1 MAASTSGDTAAIAK
15 EIKVQLKQAR
25 ELINQKDHVGAL
37 KLCEA
42 IIKKD
47 KTCYTGWIMIAACA
61 QELKQFHQ
69 AHSALNKAFELD
81 ENQSVAYQGMIQ
93 LGERA
98 PGFLSEIDITSAYRK
113 LCSLTRASDP
123 TKFFDHAKK
132 YIEYLKKQIE
142 CQSTTTNEQNNP
154 YRIQLAELCKDIVEE
169 KRLQLSQEDEQLYRL
184 LSTDILS
191 PIKTLSTNLNEFL
204 SSNYFW
210 LSQSSSDNIQRL
222 NYYEKYI
229 KSICQMGRS
238 SSDIIDYCNECLT
251 LFPNSTIAQ
260 NTIIIIV
267 LESLLPQ
274 IYDSLAPV
282 AKLTDALN
290 RIRSDENNQI
300 SAPSICGK
308 AYFLIRNG
316 KYSNAL
322 ESLVNL
328 NHEDGDGHHLVL
340 ILKMVCYAHLHIIKE
355 TTDMTSIA
363 RTKLTNFIVKDI
375 LSSVESLIDLC
386 LAMITYDLGQ
396 YEKSIQL
403 FDKIVRNVS
412 NKFHDRAVYG
422 QFNAYIN
429 LNKPTDA
436 RTCYDIIKDHL
447 NPSQELS
454 CRLQLALIEEYPSEL
469 LKIVQSALKEAN
481 ENEELFE
488 LTVQGWLSV
497 GQAYLSIQHS
507 NDMFDKDQCKYAFNK
522 AIELDEYFW
531 ESYACLSRYYN
542 EIEKSLSEALAY
554 SKRAFELN
562 ENIESV
568 QINYVDNLLQAE
580 QIYDALEI
588 LERILVMNNTKTWAH
603 FRYGLVSLRINNV
616 HNAVKALQI
625 ISRRPPVAGAT
636 WSALGDAH
644 LHTNNLKTA
653 LSCYSKAASL
663 ERETLY
669 SLTRQAFTMTLLGRY
684 NEAISLFDKAIDQS
698 PKYIL
703 ARKGKGEAH
712 FYLAI
717 QQTGLYKDELA
728 VFHVQQSLTAFHDAL
743 CLQSNYACLWKKY
756 GDACMLLHPINDDLI
771 HIRLPSLTKKF
782 DENKIK
788 DVDGCIVLK
797 KTDLLQRAQKCF
809 MQAIHLKSRS
819 AVYWSCLAQC
829 VYIQARYNSDD
840 QRLLML
846 ALEYIKVAI
855 SLKPNDHL
863 LWNTLGVVAA
873 HPAFNESG
881 FAQHCFFKSLQLQRT
896 ATVYTNLGFLYYRHD
911 NIQLANNAFS
921 KAQQTDPMYSLAW
934 IGQALIA
941 EKIDYNESIDLYRH
955 CVDLSNHSQGLYGY
969 GKAIAH
975 LLIKPTNK
983 SSDTYR
989 YSINY
994 LNGNQRAADALTKYI
1009 QRNPRDVNALQCLG
1023 IIHEFNQRF
1032 IQAANVYQL

>member
-1 MAASTSGDTAAIAK
+1 MQTVLFISLLVGLTTFVTASDVLVFTDSDFETKIQQHDMMLVEFYAPWCGHCKRLAPEYEKAATLLLKNDPPVSLAKVDCTVETKVCSKYGVSGYPTLKIFKNGEFSEDYNGPREADGIVSTMRSKAGPSFRVLETLADYEKFLDHFDHSIIGYFESDTHSLKSDLVKAADQLSEKFRFAYTTSK
-15 EIKVQLKQAR
+15 EILDQV
-25 ELINQKDHVGAL
+25 DH
-37 KLCEA
+37 
-42 IIKKD
+42 
-47 KTCYTGWIMIAACA
+47 
-61 QELKQFHQ
+61 
-69 AHSALNKAFELD
+69 LNK
-81 ENQSVAYQGMIQ
+81 
-93 LGERA
+93 
-98 PGFLSEIDITSAYRK
+98 
-113 LCSLTRASDP
+113 
-123 TKFFDHAKK
+123 
-132 YIEYLKKQIE
+132 
-142 CQSTTTNEQNNP
+142 
-154 YRIQLAELCKDIVEE
+154 IVIHQP
-169 KRLQLSQEDEQLYRL
+169 KRLQSKFEDTFSAVQGV
-184 LSTDILS
+184 D
-191 PIKTLSTNLNEFL
+191 
-204 SSNYFW
+204 
-210 LSQSSSDNIQRL
+210 
-222 NYYEKYI
+222 
-229 KSICQMGRS
+229 
-238 SSDIIDYCNECLT
+238 
-251 LFPNSTIAQ
+251 
-260 NTIIIIV
+260 
-267 LESLLPQ
+267 
-274 IYDSLAPV
+274 DSLAPV

-363 RTKLTNFIVKDI
+363 RTKLTNFIVKDV

-873 HPAFNESG
+873 HPAR
-881 FAQHCFFKSLQLQRT
+881 L
-896 ATVYTNLGFLYYRHD
+896 
-911 NIQLANNAFS
+911 
-921 KAQQTDPMYSLAW
+921 
-934 IGQALIA
+934 
-941 EKIDYNESIDLYRH
+941 
-955 CVDLSNHSQGLYGY
+955 
-969 GKAIAH
+969 
-975 LLIKPTNK
+975 
-983 SSDTYR
+983 
-989 YSINY
+989 
-994 LNGNQRAADALTKYI
+994 
-1009 QRNPRDVNALQCLG
+1009 
-1023 IIHEFNQRF
+1023 
-1032 IQAANVYQL
+1032 

>member
-363 RTKLTNFIVKDI
+363 RTKLTNFIVKDV

-412 NKFHDRAVYG
+412 NKFHDRGVYG